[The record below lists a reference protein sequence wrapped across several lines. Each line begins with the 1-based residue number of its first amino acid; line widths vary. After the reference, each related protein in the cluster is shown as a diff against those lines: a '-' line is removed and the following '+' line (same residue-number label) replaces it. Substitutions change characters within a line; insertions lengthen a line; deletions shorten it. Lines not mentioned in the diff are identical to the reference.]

1 MNRHRV
7 TIAAIAFAGL
17 SAVAACGGIGTP
29 NGPTVN
35 SPGGPTQPPTQ
46 LVNVDVTVT
55 IPGVRPGYVSPNTQS
70 LVIQLAS
77 VDGGGVTGVNATTIE
92 TQPHAKDCK
101 RQASQTVC
109 SATALGSPGDDV
121 FSVTTYAGTNATGPV
136 LSAGTVQARIDS
148 GGGGVQISNRLSL
161 TLNGVVASLRLS
173 LSPNDGKRGETASSS
188 VTLDAFDAT
197 RAQIVG
203 RSDFLAPIALTIQGD
218 AQQAF
223 RLRAG
228 SKSGS
233 SLSIVRPTSG
243 IRLTYDGNRQ
253 ASTVTVQASVDGP
266 SSISAHARFTLHG
279 KQPPPPV
286 GTIYALNL
294 GSNDGLSATVTEYD
308 GKAKG
313 NAAPKRTLQLST
325 KLYARSI
332 AVDASGNLYVGFF
345 DSQFGFS
352 PSNGQPDAG
361 NLIAIYTPGASGN
374 TKPTALL
381 TEDKKTNTT
390 LFPLFMS
397 FDPSGDLVTYGA
409 TSVDGNTGDA
419 VLTYPPDSK
428 GSVAPAHGWNFASP
442 TIEYAGPTGLALDSA
457 GNFYVNGALHT
468 TLGPSY
474 GLFVAPQ
481 ADLGNPQTNP
491 SRTLPWDSKTQL
503 TQGLTSNVGLD
514 SSGEIFIANTLLKGG
529 SSSRSCQGQANV
541 YAAGPSGGV
550 TDVPPLRVLSLDG
563 VFTQNSLCISQRD
576 PRPFFFPTI
585 TLYGSTLFVGDDFNN
600 AIDAYPAAARGKVKP
615 TFTISGS
622 ATQLDAPVALVITKI
637 SGRAKAGPVN
647 RHFDAP
653 HAQ

>member
-1 MNRHRV
+1 
-7 TIAAIAFAGL
+7 
-17 SAVAACGGIGTP
+17 
-29 NGPTVN
+29 
-35 SPGGPTQPPTQ
+35 
-46 LVNVDVTVT
+46 
-55 IPGVRPGYVSPNTQS
+55 
-70 LVIQLAS
+70 
-77 VDGGGVTGVNATTIE
+77 
-92 TQPHAKDCK
+92 
-101 RQASQTVC
+101 
-109 SATALGSPGDDV
+109 
-121 FSVTTYAGTNATGPV
+121 
-136 LSAGTVQARIDS
+136 
-148 GGGGVQISNRLSL
+148 
-161 TLNGVVASLRLS
+161 
-173 LSPNDGKRGETASSS
+173 
-188 VTLDAFDAT
+188 
-197 RAQIVG
+197 
-203 RSDFLAPIALTIQGD
+203 
-218 AQQAF
+218 
-223 RLRAG
+223 
-228 SKSGS
+228 
-233 SLSIVRPTSG
+233 
-243 IRLTYDGNRQ
+243 
-253 ASTVTVQASVDGP
+253 
-266 SSISAHARFTLHG
+266 
-279 KQPPPPV
+279 
-286 GTIYALNL
+286 
-294 GSNDGLSATVTEYD
+294 
-308 GKAKG
+308 
-313 NAAPKRTLQLST
+313 
-325 KLYARSI
+325 
-332 AVDASGNLYVGFF
+332 LYVGFF

-457 GNFYVNGALHT
+457 GNFYVNG
-468 TLGPSY
+468 
-474 GLFVAPQ
+474 
-481 ADLGNPQTNP
+481 
-491 SRTLPWDSKTQL
+491 TLPWDSKTQL